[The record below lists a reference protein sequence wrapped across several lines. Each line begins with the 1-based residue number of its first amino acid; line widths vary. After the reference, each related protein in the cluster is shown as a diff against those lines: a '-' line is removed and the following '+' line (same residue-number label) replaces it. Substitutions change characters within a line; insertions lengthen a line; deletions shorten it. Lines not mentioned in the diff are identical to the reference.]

1 MRNMLDSITNVVR
14 SNQNAVMARVGV
26 VGKVP
31 IAIYTIF
38 DLHTQS
44 NTYTGTLN
52 ATKKAWNKHYANSRQ
67 FVSKGNHRY
76 L

>member
-1 MRNMLDSITNVVR
+1 
-14 SNQNAVMARVGV
+14 MARVGV

-38 DLHTQS
+38 DLRSQS

-52 ATKKAWNKHYANSRQ
+52 AVKKAWNKHYRNSRQ
-67 FVSKGNHRY
+67 FTTPNGKNHRY
-76 L
+76 LYG